1 MNDDLRKRIDEL
13 QSEMKKFK
21 AVFLKQEN
29 RIRVLE
35 NKLGEL
41 VGPGTTPATTQQVSF
56 ITRLSRAIKSLA
68 VNLLFIIVLL
78 NALYYYLRYLIGF

>member
-13 QSEMKKFK
+13 QAEMKKFK

-35 NKLGEL
+35 NKVGEL
-41 VGPGTTPATTQQVSF
+41 TGTGGVQTQQQVSF
-56 ITRLSRAIKSLA
+56 ITRVIQSIKSFTI
-68 VNLLFIIVLL
+68 NMIFIIILL
-78 NALYYYLRYLIGF
+78 NALYYYFRYLLKF